1 MKVRLNQ
8 AERESATW
16 LKVRAVA
23 QEKLAA
29 FRARVEN
36 PELPEAERLGLCWR
50 IKELKELLKLEEPE
64 PDDKPPAM
72 NTDAGY

>member
-1 MKVRLNQ
+1 MKARLNK
-8 AERESATW
+8 AERESAAW

-23 QEKLAA
+23 QDKLAA

-36 PELPEAERLGLCWR
+36 PEVPEAERLGLCWR

-64 PDDKPPAM
+64 KD
-72 NTDAGY
+72 TDAGA